1 LSNKLQQA
9 VTGYIPSPL
18 AIPSEQGVRVNR
30 RIVICVFALMVVCGL
45 GTAQTHTTVLV
56 DADHRKT
63 QSLNGDWHYIVDP
76 YEGGL
81 YNFHREIRKDGFFLN
96 GAPETG
102 SEGLIE
108 YDFSKSPILTVPG
121 DWNTQRSSLFYYEGL
136 LWYQRDFTYQPMAGH
151 KTFLHIGAANYKSI
165 AWVNG
170 QQVCSHEG
178 GFTAFDCDVSST
190 LHSGKNF
197 VVIAVDN
204 TRLADGVPTLNT
216 DWWNYG
222 GLTRD
227 VSLIDVP
234 AKFIDDFDLHLN
246 HDRTSIEGR
255 IHVEGSVAGDEVSIA
270 LPELKRTVLAKLGTD
285 SWASVSMPTTG
296 IEFWTPQKPRLYT
309 VRIKAYDDVLDD
321 VMGFRTIEVRGTD
334 ILLNGSSVFLR
345 GISIHGEAP
354 IRGGRANTDKDAS
367 TLLGWAKELGCN
379 YVRLAH
385 YPHDVRMTREADRL
399 GLMVWSEIPVYWAE
413 HFNDPA
419 VLAKAEQQ
427 LHEEIRRDRDKA
439 SIVLWSIANETP
451 VNTARTN
458 FLKTLAAEVRAIDS
472 TRLVTAALLVR
483 SEGHDKYVD
492 DPLGEALDVIGMNE
506 YIGWYEMSPQDADT
520 TVWHIGYQKPLIVS
534 EFGGD
539 AKAGLHG
546 PSTERWTEEYQASIF
561 RHQLPMLAKIPQFR
575 GLSPWIL
582 VDFRSPM
589 RQLPGLQDGY
599 NRKGLISNLGQKKE
613 AFFVLQNTYKEWAEH
628 GSEGGPLPPSEKDAG
643 DGPRAS
649 VPAPAAD
656 GTKK

>member
-1 LSNKLQQA
+1 MN
-9 VTGYIPSPL
+9 G
-18 AIPSEQGVRVNR
+18 
-30 RIVICVFALMVVCGL
+30 RIIACALALMVVYG
-45 GTAQTHTTVLV
+45 GVGHAQLRTTVLV
-56 DADHRKT
+56 DADHRT
-63 QSLNGDWHYIVDP
+63 AQSLNGDWHYIVDP
-76 YEGGL
+76 YDGGL
-81 YNFHREIRKDGFFLN
+81 YNFHREIRKDGFFLD

-102 SEGLIE
+102 SDGLIE
-108 YDFSKSPILTVPG
+108 YDFGKSPTLKVPG
-121 DWNTQRSSLFYYEGL
+121 DWNTQHDSLFYYEGL
-136 LWYQRDFTYQPMAGH
+136 VWYQRDFTYQPVAGH

-190 LHSGKNF
+190 VRSGKNF

-204 TRLADGVPTLNT
+204 TRQADGIPTLNT

-234 AKFIDDFDLHLN
+234 TRFIDDFDLHLN
-246 HDRTSIEGR
+246 QARTSIVGQV
-255 IHVEGSVAGDEVSIA
+255 HVEGASAGDEVQVS
-270 LPELKRTVLAKLGTD
+270 LPELKRNMAVKLGSD
-285 SWASVSMPTTG
+285 GWAPVSMPTTG
-296 IEFWTPQKPRLYT
+296 VEFWTPEHPRLYT
-309 VRIKAYDDVLDD
+309 VRLKAYDDILDD
-321 VMGFRTIEVRGTD
+321 AMGFRTIEVLGTD
-334 ILLNGSSVFLR
+334 ILLNGSPVFLR

-354 IRGGRANTDKDAS
+354 IRGGRANNDQDAS

-385 YPHDVRMTREADRL
+385 YPHDQRMTREADRL

-413 HFNDPA
+413 HFDDPI
-419 VLAKAEQQ
+419 VLAKAKQQ
-427 LHEEIRRDRDKA
+427 LLEEIRRDRDKA
-439 SIVLWSIANETP
+439 SVVLWSIANETP
-451 VNTARTN
+451 LTPERTA
-458 FLKTLAAEVRAIDS
+458 FLKALAASVRAIDS

-483 SEGHDKYVD
+483 SQGHDKYVD

-506 YIGWYEMSPQDADT
+506 YIGWYEKLPKDADT

-546 PSTERWTEEYQASIF
+546 PETERWTEEYQASIF

-589 RQLPGLQDGY
+589 RQLPGVQDGY
-599 NRKGLISNLGQKKE
+599 NRKGLISNDGEKKE
-613 AFFVLQNTYKEWAEH
+613 AFFVLQKTYREWAIH
-628 GSEGGPLPPSEKDAG
+628 DPRYGLSLQPLQGTRTDSPSQ
-643 DGPRAS
+643 PRAS
-649 VPAPAAD
+649 QKVTSAPH
-656 GTKK
+656 